1 MELQEG
7 HLYVHL
13 ELGSGA
19 VKVKASRY
27 ELNDGSWHKVAL
39 TLRKQQGRISIDGD
53 TEAFETPGNF
63 DGHFSSPTFLK
74 RLLQFCNA
82 GQCT

>member
-63 DGHFSSPTFLK
+63 RKALRWALFVSNFLK
-74 RLLQFCNA
+74 PVAAIL
-82 GQCT
+82 

>member
-63 DGHFSSPTFLK
+63 RNAPWWALFVSNFLK
-74 RLLQFCNA
+74 TVAAIL
-82 GQCT
+82 

>member
-13 ELGSGA
+13 DLGSGA

-53 TEAFETPGNF
+53 TEAFETPGK
-63 DGHFSSPTFLK
+63 TLWLK
-74 RLLQFCNA
+74 WE
-82 GQCT
+82 